1 MIRRTFERLG
11 ILMDLQ
17 PDRIEIRPGQEMKIR
32 NDFGDQMPTI
42 ADSPWPQFPSDMMSC
57 TIVAATQAAGT
68 VLFFEK
74 MFESRMYFVDRLIS
88 MGAQAVVCD
97 PHRVLITGKTNL
109 RAVKMSSPD
118 IRAGMAMV
126 VAALAAHGTSQIHQ
140 AEVIYRGY
148 QNLVEK
154 LTSIGARVRELN

>member
-1 MIRRTFERLG
+1 
-11 ILMDLQ
+11 MDLQ
-17 PDRIEIRPGQEMKIR
+17 PDRIEIQPGQEMKIR

-57 TIVAATQAAGT
+57 TIVAATQAVGS